1 MEIKEI
7 QNKTWEI
14 INRYN
19 RKNHLKHNK
28 NTVFHH
34 LVEEV
39 GELARELMNEQNEWR
54 AKFNKEKFDEEVV
67 DVLMRIL
74 TIAKD
79 YDVKIEEVFNKKIIK
94 LQKRFELD

>member
-1 MEIKEI
+1 MQKNIF
-7 QNKTWEI
+7 EI
-14 INRYN
+14 IDRYN
-19 RKNHLKHNK
+19 EKHGLTHNK
-28 NTVFHH
+28 NTGFHH

-54 AKFNKEKFDEEVV
+54 AKFNKEKFDEEVI

-74 TIAKD
+74 TIAQD

-94 LQKRFELD
+94 LQKRFEL